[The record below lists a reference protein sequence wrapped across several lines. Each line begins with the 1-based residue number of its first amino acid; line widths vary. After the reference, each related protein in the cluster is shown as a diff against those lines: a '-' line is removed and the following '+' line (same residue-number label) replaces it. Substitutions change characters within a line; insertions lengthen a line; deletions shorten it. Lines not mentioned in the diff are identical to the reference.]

1 MIRSDMPK
9 VLVLL
14 AAAWLTSTP
23 SSGQIY
29 KLSNP
34 DEASGDYF
42 GASVAIDERQAVI
55 GASGSSA
62 CGENSGAVYVFEAD
76 SSSGHWNHSAT
87 LVPNDCAPG
96 DFFGRSLSM
105 SGNHLI
111 VASYR
116 PSGVGAKSNAAY
128 IFERDSTGKWNE
140 HARFEGNAKQS
151 EGAYAAAVAIDGSA
165 AVVTTSGDAVSG
177 RYHGAAYFYERLP
190 SGDWLQK
197 QRLVPRQ
204 SVRLGIFGTS
214 VDMADGVTVVGA
226 STYLAGR
233 PGSLYLIEFEQ
244 EADRWQEVMR
254 FGGLDDFFLPVDISG
269 NRIIVGERRAGE
281 EDSGAAVVIERD
293 LTASWRKSAILK
305 PVDPFELGAF
315 GSEVALGSD
324 RALVVGYDEQL
335 RFEFNID
342 RVVYV
347 FENREGGRW
356 RQRHVIDVGDVAFGS
371 DIDTAGSIALIGQ
384 ASDTEPGSAYIV
396 HIH

>member
-1 MIRSDMPK
+1 MHAEMTKRFLLLTVLGLAWMP
-9 VLVLL
+9 
-14 AAAWLTSTP
+14 STA
-23 SSGQIY
+23 QIY

-42 GASVAIDERQAVI
+42 GASVAIDELQAVV

-87 LVPNDCAPG
+87 LVPDDCARG

-128 IFERDSTGKWNE
+128 IFERDSTGSWE
-140 HARFEGNAKQS
+140 QSARFEGSPQHT
-151 EGAYAAAVAIDGSA
+151 EGAYAAAVALDGHR

-177 RYHGAAYFYERLP
+177 RYHGAAYFYERQG
-190 SGDWLQK
+190 SGEWIPT

-214 VDMADGVTVVGA
+214 VDMADQVTAVGA

-233 PGSLYLIEFEQ
+233 PGSLYVIEFVQSINQWE
-244 EADRWQEVMR
+244 EAMR
-254 FGGLDDFFLPVDISG
+254 FGGLDDFFLPVDISRD
-269 NRIIVGERRAGE
+269 RIIVGARRAGE
-281 EDSGAAVVIERD
+281 DDEGAAVIIERD
-293 LTASWRKSAILK
+293 STNSWQKSAALK

-347 FENREGGRW
+347 FENSGRGGW

-371 DIDTAGSIALIGQ
+371 DIATAGSVALIGQ